1 MQSMLVN
8 LVNDR
13 FFLSVFRKDLCATF
27 LKLYILYLPSLWYFQ
42 SALQRLKYFCHLGL
56 ELLWSGCLIVAKQF
70 IFTEVKTE

>member
-27 LKLYILYLPSLWYFQ
+27 LKLYICTFRAYDISKVRY
-42 SALQRLKYFCHLGL
+42 S
-56 ELLWSGCLIVAKQF
+56 V
-70 IFTEVKTE
+70 